1 MPSPRIIVE
10 QTSFPSK
17 NKLGIAAWVSQLSS
31 VGGYFYSF
39 RHTTLFDYYYYYF
52 NYDIICHFWMLKCE
66 SPSYIF
72 FPRSVFAHCACCCF
86 CFHYYLVLCWFL
98 AVAVTSGEGSSSGA
112 GSWYMWYITGTLQ
125 SKRLPCL
132 RWLSRNLYDF
142 YMNAFWRKIYLLP
155 AAFKLLLR
163 PLRASVLGAFCFR
176 ERAKEALLLFSESQT
191 LDIAVIGACSGCLA
205 VIFHYISPIRK
216 TLLWLGTLRYRH

>member
-1 MPSPRIIVE
+1 MI
-10 QTSFPSK
+10 SFVIFECWNVNLPV
-17 NKLGIAAWVSQLSS
+17 I
-31 VGGYFYSF
+31 F
-39 RHTTLFDYYYYYF
+39 
-52 NYDIICHFWMLKCE
+52 
-66 SPSYIF
+66 F

-191 LDIAVIGACSGCLA
+191 LDIAVTGACSGCLA